1 MISKSNQIN
10 RCSCITA
17 GKMNRMRSQFFSDRT
32 RNECQE
38 LSKQLD
44 KLIDLVKEQKE
55 TSFNMQQQ
63 VESLTVLVEE
73 TSNDL
78 KSLGEEVGVLVQK

>member
-1 MISKSNQIN
+1 
-10 RCSCITA
+10 
-17 GKMNRMRSQFFSDRT
+17 MNRMRSQFFLDRT
-32 RNECQE
+32 RNDCQE

-44 KLIDLVKEQKE
+44 ELLELVKEQKKA
-55 TSFNMQQQ
+55 SFNMQQQ

-78 KSLGEEVGVLVQK
+78 KSLGEK

>member
-1 MISKSNQIN
+1 
-10 RCSCITA
+10 
-17 GKMNRMRSQFFSDRT
+17 MNRIRSQFFSDRT

-38 LSKQLD
+38 LSKHLD
-44 KLIDLVKEQKE
+44 KLIELVKE

-78 KSLGEEVGVLVQK
+78 KSLGEEVGLLV

>member
-1 MISKSNQIN
+1 MQLHN
-10 RCSCITA
+10 RWKDEQDKESV
-17 GKMNRMRSQFFSDRT
+17 FSDRT

-38 LSKQLD
+38 LSKHLD
-44 KLIDLVKEQKE
+44 KLIELVKEQKE

-78 KSLGEEVGVLVQK
+78 KSLGEEVGLLV

>member
-1 MISKSNQIN
+1 
-10 RCSCITA
+10 
-17 GKMNRMRSQFFSDRT
+17 MNRMRSQFFPDRT
-32 RNECQE
+32 RNDCQE

-44 KLIDLVKEQKE
+44 ELLELVKEQKKA
-55 TSFNMQQQ
+55 SFNMQQQ

-78 KSLGEEVGVLVQK
+78 KSLGEEVDFL